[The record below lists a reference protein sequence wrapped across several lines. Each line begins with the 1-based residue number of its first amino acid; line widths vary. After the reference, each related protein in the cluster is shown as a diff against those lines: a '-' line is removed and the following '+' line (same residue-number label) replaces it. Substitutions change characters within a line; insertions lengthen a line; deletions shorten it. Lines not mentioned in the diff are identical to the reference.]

1 VSWYCGIMT
10 GSRPDTKLAGAPYV
24 RFSASHLP
32 PSHRMEIWREVFGR
46 EVIRLDMAPLEDGP
60 IFHDAV
66 FRDFGSA
73 ALGLGVVSSISC
85 ERTAEL
91 LGDGNNDIILL
102 IPIEGTVSLQQR
114 GAELVAHSGD
124 VLVRRSDDAGR
135 TLSSSGR
142 YMTVTLPARVMECR
156 VADIDRLTMTV
167 LPRGT
172 NGLSLLT
179 GYVRMLMA
187 EERID
192 PATLEMISLHIAD
205 LAGCAIGARREEWH
219 VANLRGLAAARLR
232 QIHAAIRFGA
242 ANEGFSIAEVAGAM
256 RVTPSYIRKLLA
268 SEGDTFTALVLQR
281 RLDLAFEALSDPARD
296 TSPISRIA
304 LDAGFG
310 DVSYFNRA
318 FRKRYDAT
326 PRDIR
331 AAREG

>member
-1 VSWYCGIMT
+1 MSWYCGIMT

-219 VANLRGLAAARLR
+219 VANLRGLAAA
-232 QIHAAIRFGA
+232 
-242 ANEGFSIAEVAGAM
+242 NEGFSIAEVAGAM